1 MFCFFKIKHVVKSK
15 QSAPNLEGFE
25 RWLPQILRGFRDGVS
40 TFGESP
46 KY

>member
-1 MFCFFKIKHVVKSK
+1 MFCFFKIKSK
-15 QSAPNLEGFE
+15 QYVPNLEGFE
-25 RWLPQILRGFRDGVS
+25 RWRPQILRGLSDGVS